1 MDWFSKV
8 STVLKLPNDCAIFFF
23 TYDFAADFNTQFP
36 WEKSEYP
43 LDHAMLGVL
52 GLSVTMSAI
61 GGQGRTAETRGIIHF
76 LYITFL

>member
-1 MDWFSKV
+1 MDWFRKI
-8 STVLKLPNDCAIFFF
+8 STVLKLPNDFAIFFF
-23 TYDFAADFNTQFP
+23 TYDFAGDFNTQFP

-43 LDHAMLGVL
+43 LDYTMLGVL
-52 GLSVTMSAI
+52 GLSVTISAI